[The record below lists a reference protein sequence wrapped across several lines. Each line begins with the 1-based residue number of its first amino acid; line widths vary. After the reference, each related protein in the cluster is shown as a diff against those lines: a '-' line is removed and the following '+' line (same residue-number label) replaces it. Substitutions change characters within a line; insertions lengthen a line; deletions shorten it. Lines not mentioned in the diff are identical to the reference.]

1 MLVLF
6 FFFSSRRRHT
16 RCALVT
22 GVQTCARPILRFV
35 AERADVGEARE
46 AVFALTLPEKRGS
59 FLRLCEAVGKRSVT
73 EFNYRISDPEKAHV
87 FVGLQISSEAET
99 EKLANNFRKKGFP
112 TIDLTGNEMAKTHLR
127 DKIGRTSYRERV
139 CQYV

>member
-46 AVFALTLPEKRGS
+46 EVFALTLPEKRGS

-73 EFNYRISDPEKAHV
+73 ELNYRISDPEKAHV
-87 FVGLQISSEAET
+87 LVGLQIRSET
-99 EKLANNFRKKGFP
+99 ANQKQTKHISPKCLYN
-112 TIDLTGNEMAKTHLR
+112 IHLTSNESAQQQLR
-127 DKIGRTSYRERV
+127 YMDGA
-139 CQYV
+139 

>member
-1 MLVLF
+1 MNF
-6 FFFSSRRRHT
+6 DR
-16 RCALVT
+16 
-22 GVQTCARPILRFV
+22 LRFV

-73 EFNYRISDPEKAHV
+73 EFNYRISDPEKAHA

-99 EKLANNFRKKGFP
+99 EKLANNSRKKASP
-112 TIDLTGNEMAKTHLR
+112 TIDLTGNEMATTHKRCMVRGDSSMEAARSAVQGTCVTEGVHLR
-127 DKIGRTSYRERV
+127 GSGRR
-139 CQYV
+139 QKKKKQK